1 MFKVHYKDQSG
12 ISDIVM
18 VSFDVFL
25 MFLLLTLNIFYTFS
39 VSIDDIEQEN
49 VCWYS
54 SSCHNSGSFYL
65 LWCIIVLKIS
75 LITLL
80 WNSVLFIQRIICF
93 FGGYCNICPCR
104 NFVLDSW
111 LHFICELSKKILQE
125 FLYQLSVVM

>member
-65 LWCIIVLKIS
+65 L
-75 LITLL
+75 
-80 WNSVLFIQRIICF
+80 
-93 FGGYCNICPCR
+93 
-104 NFVLDSW
+104 
-111 LHFICELSKKILQE
+111 
-125 FLYQLSVVM
+125 

>member
-54 SSCHNSGSFYL
+54 SSCQEVKKFLFTMMKKKKLKKFLFTMMYNCFENIPYNAFVEFCSFYTKNYMFFWWL
-65 LWCIIVLKIS
+65 L
-75 LITLL
+75 
-80 WNSVLFIQRIICF
+80 
-93 FGGYCNICPCR
+93 
-104 NFVLDSW
+104 
-111 LHFICELSKKILQE
+111 
-125 FLYQLSVVM
+125 